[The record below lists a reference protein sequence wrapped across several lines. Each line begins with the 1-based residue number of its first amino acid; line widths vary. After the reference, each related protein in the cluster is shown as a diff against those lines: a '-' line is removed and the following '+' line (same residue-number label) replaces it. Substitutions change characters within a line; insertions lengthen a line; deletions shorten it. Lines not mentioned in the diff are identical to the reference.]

1 MNSQESGIS
10 AIEIFSLI
18 SSIASL
24 ILAIVA
30 IWLSIV
36 FFKMSDAASKA
47 TTEAAKGIGA
57 SVDRLEKLFDK
68 LYSDTFSMM
77 RDTVSDMRK
86 HIWNNPSEEKTEIS
100 QTIKNEISKQ
110 VSKVLEEE
118 GLNNSPKKQEMSE
131 KLEGVLENSF
141 KQAKQRKQTI
151 KSERLLATIKDHQPV
166 TMHKLAKILGMEEE
180 DVAIPNMFSLREEG
194 KVTWDGPANSL
205 SSDSVITLKPESSN
219 G

>member
-1 MNSQESGIS
+1 MNPQESGLS
-10 AIEIFSLI
+10 AIELFSLI

-24 ILAIVA
+24 ILAIGA

-57 SVDRLEKLFDK
+57 SVERLEKLFDK

-86 HIWNNPSEEKTEIS
+86 HIWNNPNEEKPEIS
-100 QTIKNEISKQ
+100 QSIKSEISRQ

-131 KLEGVLENSF
+131 KLESVLEDIF
-141 KQAKQRKQTI
+141 KQAKQRKQTV
-151 KSERLLATIKDHQPV
+151 KSEKLLATIKEHQPV
-166 TMHKLAKILGMEEE
+166 TMSKLAKILGMEEE
-180 DVAIPNMFSLREEG
+180 DVAIPNMFSLREAG
-194 KVTWDGPANSL
+194 KITWDGPSHSL
-205 SSDSVITLKPESSN
+205 SSDSVITLKVESSE